1 MKQLIRILIS
11 AHVFF
16 TNFIFSQEIPNDFF
30 EFKKRKLLSDMGRNW
45 SKNTLFGPIRY
56 SQNFEANDSL
66 STRCRF
72 GTYISKGKKMLY
84 AYGHFSFKK
93 YFHGYLHPRIV
104 NNPDGFKGY
113 SGIPRDISRG
123 GFTSGETDISG
134 ISFENEWM
142 VIQFGRGRQSWG
154 AGNNIQ
160 LPLSEK
166 SNSYDYGMLDL
177 DFNNLKARYFHGF
190 LETDSSSVNRYITGR
205 GIEWNNNKNLLLG
218 LSEIVIYSGKDRP
231 IDFSYFNPISTHL
244 EIELNNR
251 QNRSGID
258 EGNGVWQLSLDYL
271 IMDNLRFSFNYLFD
285 EFVLDKE
292 QKNEGKGS
300 GRAYSFKTVYS
311 LKGEENSSIL
321 CHLSIISVG
330 TNTFRHGKG
339 DNNFVQRGS
348 PLGWTVGS
356 DSREI
361 NLGFDWLYQK
371 GILTNINIGIR
382 NIGEKNFI
390 NNLYDPYTDYLDEP
404 FPSGDVENFKY
415 MSSEVQWWWKPNIAL
430 FSNIEYVSSKESG
443 SNFKSNFG
451 IDIFYG
457 INKNL

>member
-1 MKQLIRILIS
+1 MFCTKLLL
-11 AHVFF
+11 
-16 TNFIFSQEIPNDFF
+16 SQEIPNDFF
-30 EFKKRKLLSDMGRNW
+30 EYKKRKLLSDLGRNW

-66 STRCRF
+66 STRSRF
-72 GTYISKGKKMLY
+72 GTYLSKGKKMLY

-104 NNPDGFKGY
+104 NDPEGFKGY

-142 VIQFGRGRQSWG
+142 VIQLGRGRQSWG

-160 LPLSEK
+160 LPLSEE

-177 DFNNLKARYFHGF
+177 DFDNLKVRYFHGF
-190 LETDSSSVNRYITGR
+190 LESDSNSVNRYITGR

-244 EIELNNR
+244 EIELNDR

-271 IMDNLRFSFNYLFD
+271 IMDNLRLSLIIYLMNLFWMKHRRMRVKALV
-285 EFVLDKE
+285 ELIHLRLHILLE
-292 QKNEGKGS
+292 
-300 GRAYSFKTVYS
+300 
-311 LKGEENSSIL
+311 EENSSIL

-339 DNNFVQRGS
+339 SNNFVQRGS

-356 DSREI
+356 DSREMNI
-361 NLGFDWLYQK
+361 GFDWLYQK
-371 GILTNINIGIR
+371 ELFLISILVSGILV
-382 NIGEKNFI
+382 KNFI
-390 NNLYDPYTDYLDEP
+390 NKLYDPYTDYLDEP
-404 FPSGDVENFKY
+404 FPSGDVENIKY
-415 MSSEVQWWWKPNIAL
+415 VSSKVQWWWKPNIAF
-430 FSNIEYVSSKESG
+430 FSDIEYTSSNKSG
-443 SNFKSNFG
+443 SKFKSNFG